1 MKICVFGS
9 ASNIINESYIKT
21 VEEFAYEMG
30 KRNHQLVF
38 GAGGEGLM
46 GASARGMKKAGGEIY
61 GVVPKFFVE
70 EGIEGLFEECT
81 QLFTTD
87 TMRERK
93 AKMEDMADA
102 FIIVP
107 GGVGTFEE
115 FFEIVTLKQ
124 LGRHNKPIAVYN
136 INGYYDSMEEM
147 MEHSMRE
154 GFVRE
159 KCSDLYRYFDDSD
172 KLLDYIEHDTG
183 TKWSLD
189 DLKRNKQESKK

>member
-1 MKICVFGS
+1 
-9 ASNIINESYIKT
+9 
-21 VEEFAYEMG
+21 
-30 KRNHQLVF
+30 
-38 GAGGEGLM
+38 
-46 GASARGMKKAGGEIY
+46 
-61 GVVPKFFVE
+61 
-70 EGIEGLFEECT
+70 
-81 QLFTTD
+81 
-87 TMRERK
+87 MRERK
-93 AKMEDMADA
+93 AKMEDMSDA

-136 INGYYDSMEEM
+136 INGYYDSLEEM

-183 TKWSLD
+183 TKWRLD
-189 DLKRNKQESKK
+189 DLKRN